1 MNAEPDDNNRSPSRL
16 PYRAVSQPCAIVSA
30 MTTTANSRSETRRR
44 GLEATTESPIRLICD
59 ATPVVLEY
67 VQGRWIVRDEASLH
81 AEQTMIHN
89 LGSASRGVERARGIS
104 SALNACLI
112 YPDEAKTLNRQLSTL
127 DDLRPQHFGRL
138 DDEQRI
144 ALTQACA
151 HLHTEGA
158 WRWLLWMLPKRLEPS
173 LRRTPWILPGWF
185 GWELPHQQWEFNSN
199 FACWLDDDFWE
210 HMAAHPDERF
220 AQLAVATDPKA
231 DPARLAAMAFS
242 SHIEIRDL
250 VAVNPATPAET
261 LDVLSADGEAPSS
274 SQRLC
279 LRVLQNSKTPP
290 KLLKEIA
297 RHELQK
303 EPCMDCEPTIRAYI
317 QWAVLHPQAPSG
329 LLTEAAAGPL
339 TSAREDTVARK
350 FVAGHSRTSQ
360 RVLHLLAEDADH
372 EVRAEVAANPR
383 SPGDLLAVL
392 GQDRR
397 REVRV
402 AAAANPATPAEVL
415 ERLADDRVR
424 RVRTGVAAN
433 HSTPTRVLDRLA
445 LDNDSYVVAVAVSN
459 PHTTPDIA
467 DIEQRR
473 LFDTGDD
480 ARAAAARWRDD
491 TPSDLLRRLAEDPD
505 VEMRLCAATHPNTPP
520 DVFER
525 LSEDGIDRSDEDL
538 LRTMADNHSCPGSVR
553 KRACSALGFGQER
566 PPRRLTREADNK
578 RAARERARRERA
590 AAALS

>member
-1 MNAEPDDNNRSPSRL
+1 
-16 PYRAVSQPCAIVSA
+16 
-30 MTTTANSRSETRRR
+30 MTTTAESRSDTRCR
-44 GLEATTESPIRLICD
+44 GREATTESPIRLICD
-59 ATPVVLEY
+59 ATPIVLEC
-67 VQGRWIVRDEASLH
+67 VQGRWIVRDESSLR
-81 AEQTMIHN
+81 AEQTMIHS
-89 LGSASRGVERARGIS
+89 LGAPSLGVERARGIS

-127 DDLRPQHFGRL
+127 DDLRPQHLDRL
-138 DDEQRI
+138 DHEQRI

-173 LRRTPWILPGWF
+173 LRRTPWVLPGWF
-185 GWELPHQQWEFNSN
+185 GWDLPHQQWEFNSN

-220 AQLAVATDPKA
+220 AQLAVVTDPKA
-231 DPARLAAMAFS
+231 DPARLAEIAFS

-261 LDVLSADGEAPSS
+261 LEVLSEDGQASS
-274 SQRLC
+274 SPRRLC

-290 KLLKEIA
+290 RLLKEIA
-297 RHELQK
+297 RHELQR
-303 EPCMDCEPTIRAYI
+303 EPYMDDEPTIRAYI

-360 RVLHLLAEDADH
+360 RVLLLLAEDADH

-383 SPGDLLAVL
+383 CPGDLLAVL

-402 AAAANPATPAEVL
+402 AAADNPATPAEVL

-424 RVRTGVAAN
+424 KVRTFVAAN
-433 HSTPTRVLDRLA
+433 RSTPTRVLDRLT
-445 LDNDSYVVAVAVSN
+445 LDDDSYVVAAAVSN
-459 PHTTPDIA
+459 SHTTPDVA

-473 LFDTGDD
+473 LFDTDD
-480 ARAAAARWRDD
+480 NARAAAACWRDD

-505 VEMRLCAATHPNTPP
+505 VEMRLCAAAHPNTPTG
-520 DVFER
+520 VLER
-525 LSEDGIDRSDEDL
+525 LIEDGIDRNDEDL
-538 LRTMADNHSCPGSVR
+538 LHTLADNHSCPRSAR
-553 KRACSALGFGQER
+553 KRARSALGLDRER

-578 RAARERARRERA
+578 RAARKRARRERA